1 MNERELRKF
10 EEIVVKGAHLAF
22 QRLVKERKKSDGELV
37 FAREG
42 KVFKVKA
49 SELE

>member
-22 QRLVKERKKSDGELV
+22 QKLVKERKKTNGELV
-37 FAREG
+37 FARDG
-42 KVFKVKA
+42 RVFKIKA
-49 SELE
+49 SDLD

>member
-22 QRLVKERKKSDGELV
+22 QKLVKERKKTNGELV
-37 FAREG
+37 FARDG
-42 KVFKVKA
+42 RVFKIKA
-49 SELE
+49 SDLN

>member
-10 EEIVVKGAHLAF
+10 EEIIVKGAHLAF
-22 QRLVKERKKSDGELV
+22 QKLVTERKKSGGELV
-37 FAREG
+37 FARDG
-42 KVFKVKA
+42 RVFKVKA